1 MDQAGS
7 GGDHGGRRLSPY
19 ATRLLKIL
27 AFVFI
32 VEYLV
37 LPQLG
42 GAREALDVV
51 QDVDAAL
58 LVGAALLQLAAFGAQ
73 LELVRGLLP
82 EDQRPSRWLLFRI
95 ELAGRAAS
103 HTIPAGTAAGAA
115 LSFRLLQRSGVRGAD
130 AGFANAAQAIG
141 STLVLHVLTWGALAV
156 SIPLRGLQDYYGT
169 AALLGVLLVAGAT
182 VLVVLA
188 ERGEGRGVRTARRAA
203 ERMPLLEPR
212 RVGDV
217 AARLFDR
224 VRWLAEDRSVLR
236 RSASWSVVHWLCD
249 AGSLWLVLAAFGHR
263 VPLDVLLVVFGI
275 SSMFAALPITPR
287 GLGVVEA
294 SLITLLGSFGIP
306 RPEAVLGVVTY
317 RLVSFWLPIPLGA
330 AAYVSLE
337 VELGRRRPLRE
348 AVGEVLDRMSADVS
362 AFQEWVR
369 SHVRRG
375 QRS

>member
-1 MDQAGS
+1 MAS
-7 GGDHGGRRLSPY
+7 DHGVRRLSPY

-32 VEYLV
+32 LEYLV

-51 QDVDAAL
+51 QGVEPAL
-58 LVGAALLQLAAFGAQ
+58 LVGAVLLQLASFGAQ
-73 LELVRGLLP
+73 VELVRGLLP
-82 EDQRPSRWLLFRI
+82 QDQRPSRWLLVRI

-103 HTIPAGTAAGAA
+103 HTVPAGTAAGAA

-156 SIPLRGLQDYYGT
+156 SIPLRGFQDYYGA
-169 AALLGVLLVAGAT
+169 AALLAVLLVTGAA

-188 ERGEGRGVRTARRAA
+188 ERGEGRGVRLARRAA
-203 ERMPLLEPR
+203 DRVPLLDPH

-217 AARLFDR
+217 VARLFDR
-224 VRWLAEDRSVLR
+224 VRWLAEDKPVLR
-236 RSASWSVVHWLCD
+236 RSASWSVVHWSCD
-249 AGSLWLVLAAFGHR
+249 AGSLWLVLAAFGHQI
-263 VPLDVLLVVFGI
+263 PLDVLLVVFGI

-306 RPEAVLGVVTY
+306 RPEAVLAVVTY

-330 AAYVSLE
+330 AAYVSVE
-337 VELGRRRPLRE
+337 VELGRKQPLRE
-348 AVGEVLDRMSADVS
+348 AVGDVIDKMESDMS
-362 AFQEWVR
+362 AFQQWVR
-369 SHVRRG
+369 SNVGRG
-375 QRS
+375 QGS